1 MQETKLP
8 IAFRVE
14 RAPGTFNNHPTALH
28 RHSPVPG
35 GLPGYRPQGRTTVV
49 LMDELRLAEVTE
61 EVEAAA
67 AGKRLACS
75 ACDGERALRSGLSA
89 GRWSGTS
96 AAGAAGTPRGAAA
109 ALALPAEPQQATV
122 L

>member
-1 MQETKLP
+1 M
-8 IAFRVE
+8 A
-14 RAPGTFNNHPTALH
+14 
-28 RHSPVPG
+28 
-35 GLPGYRPQGRTTVV
+35 V

-75 ACDGERALRSGLSA
+75 ECDGERVLRSGLSA

-109 ALALPAEPQQATV
+109 ALALPAEPRQAMV